1 MSLPFIELS
10 YRFQPL
16 PMVAYSNPGAA
27 SSPLHSSPWL
37 FGLQLDLIVYFILC
51 LLNYLNLGSLQGLEN
66 RWDDCSPCYKWESRI
81 LEP

>member
-1 MSLPFIELS
+1 MRLPFIEFS

-16 PMVAYSNPGAA
+16 PMVVYSNPGAA
-27 SSPLHSSPWL
+27 SFAPVFLAMAFWTAARS
-37 FGLQLDLIVYFILC
+37 VYFILC